1 MKAVYA
7 APNAWLAKLLFYP
20 YAALYCCLV
29 WCCGRRLV
37 GAAFLFYFL
46 PLFPASILTP
56 GILPSGKDK
65 LRGNTPSLPT
75 SASRFLIDAE
85 SGKKQTRTARGTAQG
100 AMPLPIPRQSIP
112 APTGLGIYCLF

>member
-1 MKAVYA
+1 MDA
-7 APNAWLAKLLFYP
+7 A
-20 YAALYCCLV
+20 
-29 WCCGRRLV
+29 LV
-37 GAAFLFYFL
+37 GAAFYFM
-46 PLFPASILTP
+46 FFSAFQASILTSVFWT
-56 GILPSGKDK
+56 GGKDK
-65 LRGNTPSLPT
+65 LRGIAPSLPT